1 MPDEEDNIERCLRFI
16 REAQAAALEVDMQRR
31 DTHIFDK
38 DPRGHYVE
46 PAWCSKRLFEEYS
59 FIHPI
64 WDPACGWGT
73 ITTAAKNAGY
83 KVMGTDIVDRRR
95 HKLGRGFFKLDFLN
109 GDHVGSPGGKFSI
122 VTNPPFDHIE
132 EFARRSLDLGAQQ
145 VAMIMLVRRLNAAHW
160 MRELPLS
167 RVLLLTPRPSMPP
180 ASWIAA
186 GNKPGGGTQDFCWI
200 LMSKGYRGKP
210 EIGWLQRDRDDRAH
224 VKSVA

>member
-16 REAQAAALEVDMQRR
+16 REAQASALEVDAMQRR

-46 PAWCSKRLFEEYS
+46 PAWCSERLFEEVK
-59 FIHPI
+59 FEGLI

-73 ITTAAKNAGY
+73 ITTVAKEAGY
-83 KVMGTDIVDRRR
+83 SVRGSDIVDRKR
-95 HKLGRGFFKLDFLN
+95 HKLQHNFFKMDFL
-109 GDHVGSPGGKFSI
+109 VEYWSPLEFSI

-132 EFARRSLDLGAQQ
+132 DFARKAIGLGAKQ

-160 MRELPLS
+160 LRELPLS

-186 GNKPGGGTQDFCWI
+186 GNKPGGGTQDFCWCV
-200 LMSKGYRGKP
+200 LKSGYRGEP
-210 EIGWLQRDRDDRAH
+210 RLGWLQRDRDDRAH
-224 VKSVA
+224 AQSVA